1 MENSEQLEP
10 STNYQATSD
19 AKDPKIGMKKKDRRH
34 QLRKLFV
41 IGLISAATVVL
52 TVIEIISTVTSYSTK
67 MKLVTR
73 IQGSIETA
81 YVIHQLQEE
90 RSLTTLQFGFKQLN
104 FHDHSLKL
112 KDRRHETDKSILLL
126 EKRDDTSLR
135 AFTGGAFSL
144 AEILKEFRSKIDN
157 GQANVIEH
165 LKTYTYWV
173 SVLIST
179 LANYTKSQNLGNI
192 ADLVYSYQMFV
203 LSKEE
208 AAMEHALGS
217 YKFTKAENF
226 SIVNTTWYNEKRV
239 LSQNYLQTAFL
250 FSTTVKTTFK
260 VLMMNNKNIKLMEAI
275 EKKRHMLAVSEIYQ
289 NSSEVEAHNWFQMMT
304 KYNNL
309 MLKLQEQ
316 LAILIEERVNKKL
329 GQSRNQL
336 GISAMLLC
344 FMFFVLPSAIIS
356 FVKVQ
361 KRLHESTLLLF
372 TKVELEQGKT
382 DFLMQENARHAVG
395 RFLHCLY
402 FYYASARVLDI
413 RQVEQKV
420 AHMEPAR
427 RYFSIDAADL

>member
-1 MENSEQLEP
+1 MENSEQHEP
-10 STNYQATSD
+10 STNYRATSD

-52 TVIEIISTVTSYSTK
+52 TVIKIISTVTSYSTK

-81 YVIHQLQEE
+81 YVIHQLQKE

-135 AFTGGAFSL
+135 AFTGGASSL

-165 LKTYTYWV
+165 LNTYTYWV

-275 EKKRHMLAVSEIYQ
+275 EKKRHMLAVSETYQ
-289 NSSEVEAHNWFQMMT
+289 NSAEVEAHHWFQMMT

-309 MLKLQEQ
+309 MLKLQQQ

-329 GQSRNQL
+329 RRSRNQI

-344 FMFFVLPSAIIS
+344 FMFFKYCL
-356 FVKVQ
+356 
-361 KRLHESTLLLF
+361 
-372 TKVELEQGKT
+372 
-382 DFLMQENARHAVG
+382 ARCHYIVG
-395 RFLHCLY
+395 
-402 FYYASARVLDI
+402 
-413 RQVEQKV
+413 
-420 AHMEPAR
+420 
-427 RYFSIDAADL
+427 